1 MPKMAEEET
10 MTINDEQ
17 AAEQAK
23 KYSKKVSEDDVADMV
38 DKEEKMKGYFRK
50 VELLKKYWDDVC
62 DVFSLLKDRVTG
74 VYTETPWSTIA
85 ALTGALLY
93 VLTPLD
99 LIPDFIPLAGFVDDA
114 AVFAFVLTF
123 AQGDLVRYREW
134 KKTQQKT
141 IEVK

>member
-1 MPKMAEEET
+1 MAEEET

-50 VELLKKYWDDVC
+50 VEPLKKYWDDVC

-93 VLTPLD
+93 VLSPLD

>member
-50 VELLKKYWDDVC
+50 VEPLKKYWDDVC
-62 DVFSLLKDRVTG
+62 DLFSLLKDRVTG

-85 ALTGALLY
+85 DLTGALLY

-99 LIPDFIPLAGFVDDA
+99 LIPDLIPLAGFVDDA

>member
-1 MPKMAEEET
+1 MAEEET

>member
-50 VELLKKYWDDVC
+50 VEPLKKYWDDVC

>member
-1 MPKMAEEET
+1 
-10 MTINDEQ
+10 
-17 AAEQAK
+17 
-23 KYSKKVSEDDVADMV
+23 
-38 DKEEKMKGYFRK
+38 
-50 VELLKKYWDDVC
+50 
-62 DVFSLLKDRVTG
+62 
-74 VYTETPWSTIA
+74 
-85 ALTGALLY
+85 LTGALLY

>member
-1 MPKMAEEET
+1 MAEEET

-123 AQGDLVRYREW
+123 AQGDLVRYREC